1 MNITLTSKKFGFSRI
16 ACQLL
21 LLALDVHQSNFK
33 TLTQLLA
40 EERNCDSP
48 MGFSARN
55 FHSSFSVKYKLVSRN
70 RKWRKRSS
78 PAYAASWTTP
88 LNDTSQNG
96 WGKCTAT
103 DNHFYEIARVHLVRK
118 CGLIQRVKDCRIQKG
133 TRRLLCKKKQS
144 VSLKVWKHV

>member
-1 MNITLTSKKFGFSRI
+1 MVSKHDIYLDKVVLLSLSLCNGYVIVVIFFKFSVNITLTSKKFGFSRI

-21 LLALDVHQSNFK
+21 LLVLNVHQSNFK

-78 PAYAASWTTP
+78 PAS
-88 LNDTSQNG
+88 
-96 WGKCTAT
+96 
-103 DNHFYEIARVHLVRK
+103 
-118 CGLIQRVKDCRIQKG
+118 
-133 TRRLLCKKKQS
+133 
-144 VSLKVWKHV
+144 